1 LTIWIAAVG
10 LATVKFN
17 QHRRTENLSIAKRH
31 PTWQGACMQPFQG
44 KVAIVTGASSGI
56 GQGIAKRLGC
66 DGARV
71 IVDYIGT
78 PEGAEE
84 TERAIEQ
91 CGSQGKIV
99 RADVTRQEDIAKL
112 IDTAWDQFG
121 SADILVNN
129 AGMETKS
136 MFWDTPEAEY
146 DKIMAVNLRGPFFLT
161 QAFVRRLRDA
171 KKPGRIINISSV
183 HEDMA
188 FPGFSTYCCSK
199 GGLRMLMRNLS
210 VELGPLGITVNN
222 VAPGAISTP
231 INKSLLEDKPK
242 LNALLGNIPLG
253 RLGTPDD
260 VAGLVAF
267 LASEEASYITGSTF
281 VIDGG
286 LMRNYREQ

>member
-1 LTIWIAAVG
+1 V
-10 LATVKFN
+10 
-17 QHRRTENLSIAKRH
+17 Q
-31 PTWQGACMQPFQG
+31 
-44 KVAIVTGASSGI
+44 
-56 GQGIAKRLGC
+56 
-66 DGARV
+66 
-71 IVDYIGT
+71 
-78 PEGAEE
+78 
-84 TERAIEQ
+84 
-91 CGSQGKIV
+91 
-99 RADVTRQEDIAKL
+99 ADVTRQEDIAKL

-267 LASEEASYITGSTF
+267 LASDEASYITGSTF